1 MRPEKKTMVDE
12 IRRNAGDGSF
22 VFLADYQGMNVTQT
36 SELRH
41 RLREGRAKYSVVK
54 NRLFRQVL
62 ADMKWTGLDASL
74 KGPTAMIVGE
84 GDVVET
90 AKILK
95 TFISQNQ
102 KPVIKVGMVSGEM
115 ISADQVNEL
124 ASLPSRNELLGRFV
138 GTVAAPLSQFVGV
151 LSQKLASLVYVL
163 KAVQEKKEKA

>member
-22 VFLADYQGMNVTQT
+22 VFLADYQGMDVTKT
-36 SELRH
+36 TELRN
-41 RLREGRAKYSVVK
+41 RLRGTRAKYSVVK
-54 NRLFRQVL
+54 NRLFRHVL
-62 ADMKWTGLDASL
+62 TDMKWTGLDAGL

-95 TFISQNQ
+95 TFITENQ
-102 KPVIKVGMVSGEM
+102 KPVIKMGIVSGAVINAE
-115 ISADQVNEL
+115 QVDEL